1 MNFLIILAA
10 LNLTCFTNYV
20 HRASGVE
27 IRKNKLIK
35 ARKTSL
41 RNVKTLISAIKK
53 QNDEDSRLLAVAYLE
68 SRLRLYSKRGD
79 KGQACGIFQIHAKY
93 SYPMFHR
100 KRGFID
106 WNEKHPISR
115 VKIQKEC
122 NKLNNVNYSI
132 KTMNKLIDI
141 MDGKGL
147 HPCHHNSGF
156 YGKCN
161 TWYKQRINILV
172 PYFEIAKLMCKTNN
186 TSTHKPPLYMD

>member
-53 QNDEDSRLLAVAYLE
+53 QNDVDSRLLAVAYLE

-93 SYPMFHR
+93 LP
-100 KRGFID
+100 
-106 WNEKHPISR
+106 
-115 VKIQKEC
+115 
-122 NKLNNVNYSI
+122 
-132 KTMNKLIDI
+132 
-141 MDGKGL
+141 
-147 HPCHHNSGF
+147 
-156 YGKCN
+156 
-161 TWYKQRINILV
+161 
-172 PYFEIAKLMCKTNN
+172 N
-186 TSTHKPPLYMD
+186 TS

>member
-1 MNFLIILAA
+1 MNFLLILAA
-10 LNLTCFTNYV
+10 LNMTCFADYV
-20 HRASGVE
+20 HQASGVE

-35 ARKTSL
+35 ARKTSK

-53 QNDEDSRLLAVAYLE
+53 DNKIDSRLLAVAYLE
-68 SRLRLYSKRGD
+68 NRLRLYAKRGD

-115 VKIQKEC
+115 VKILKEC
-122 NKLNNVNYSI
+122 NRLNNVNYSI
-132 KTMNKLIDI
+132 KTMNKLINI
-141 MDGKGL
+141 MDNKGL

-172 PYFEIAKLMCKTNN
+172 SYFEIAKLMCSTQ
-186 TSTHKPPLYMD
+186 TPTHKPPLHMD

>member
-10 LNLTCFTNYV
+10 LNMTCFADYV
-20 HRASGVE
+20 HQASGVE

-35 ARKTSL
+35 ARKTSK

-53 QNDEDSRLLAVAYLE
+53 DNNVDSRILAVAYLE
-68 SRLRLYSKRGD
+68 NRLRLYAKRGD
-79 KGQACGIFQIHAKY
+79 AGQACGIFQIHAKY
-93 SYPMFHR
+93 SYPMFQR

-115 VKIQKEC
+115 VKILKEC
-122 NKLNNVNYSI
+122 NKLNNVNYSV
-132 KTMNKLIDI
+132 KTMNKLINI
-141 MDGKGL
+141 MDDKGL

-172 PYFEIAKLMCKTNN
+172 SYFEIAKFVCKT
-186 TSTHKPPLYMD
+186 K